1 MITKERLKELI
12 QQRATVYANGVGEIK
27 LIPENDIEIYKNGN
41 DSYILYAFE
50 PNRKYK
56 NEIFAEELFETK
68 EDAKFAEEFQ
78 NITRTE
84 TMNLPTFEEL
94 KEFERFEFKAKD
106 GHRYT
111 IHYISGFNTL
121 AITGI
126 IENKYYGEA
135 TKEHYLEACKIA
147 KKLFLGEK

>member
-12 QQRATVYANGVGEIK
+12 QQRATVYANGYGELK
-27 LIPENDIEIYKNGN
+27 LIPENDIEIYANGN
-41 DSYILYAFE
+41 NSYILYALE

-68 EDAKFAEEFQ
+68 EDAEFAEEFQ

-84 TMNLPTFEEL
+84 TLSLPKFEEL
-94 KEFERFEFKAKD
+94 KKFERFEFKAKD

>member
-12 QQRATVYANGVGEIK
+12 QQRATVYATGFGEIE
-27 LIPENDIEIYKNGN
+27 LIPENDIEIYENGN
-41 DSYILYAFE
+41 NSYILYAFE

-56 NEIFAEELFETK
+56 NEIFAEDLFETK
-68 EDAKFAEEFQ
+68 EDAEFAEEFQ
-78 NITRTE
+78 NITRTD
-84 TMNLPTFEEL
+84 TMNLPTFEEF
-94 KEFERFEFKAKD
+94 KKFERFEFKAKD

-135 TKEHYLEACKIA
+135 TKENYLEACKIA
-147 KKLFLGEK
+147 KNLFLGEK